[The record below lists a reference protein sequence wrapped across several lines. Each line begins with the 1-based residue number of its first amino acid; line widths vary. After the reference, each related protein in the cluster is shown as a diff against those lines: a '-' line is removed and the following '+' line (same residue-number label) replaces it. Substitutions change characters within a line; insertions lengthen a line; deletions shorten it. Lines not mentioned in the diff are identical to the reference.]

1 MRTARKAVKAL
12 IVDDEAE
19 LSGMLALRLRAAG
32 LEVRTA
38 PDGAAGLAEARRWRP
53 DVVMADLQMPGL
65 DGWQLC
71 AALRADEPLS
81 RVPVLLM
88 TAWQTADL
96 PARACAAGAAGVL
109 LKPFDERRL
118 PRALTALARKRPR
131 SARPD
136 SR

>member
-1 MRTARKAVKAL
+1 MRPERKAVRAL

-38 PDGAAGLAEARRWRP
+38 ADGAAGLAEARAWRP

-71 AALRADEPLS
+71 AALRADAPLS

-88 TAWQTADL
+88 TAWRTPGL
-96 PARACAAGAAGVL
+96 PERARAAGAAAL
-109 LKPFDERRL
+109 WLKPFDERRL
-118 PRALTALARKRPR
+118 PAALTALARRRPR

-136 SR
+136 KC